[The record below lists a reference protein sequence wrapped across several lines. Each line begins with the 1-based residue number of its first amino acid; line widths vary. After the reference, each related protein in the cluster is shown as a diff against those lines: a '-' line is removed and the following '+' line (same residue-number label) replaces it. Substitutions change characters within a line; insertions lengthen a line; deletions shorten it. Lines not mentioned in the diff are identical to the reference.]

1 MVSTMG
7 ATSTVSVARLGPC
20 LGKASNV
27 RRSRPVARPARSATV
42 RCGATSDP
50 KAATAQAEEMARDT
64 NSTRRQMILAT
75 AATFSLAQ
83 MDVVAPAIADD
94 SLSTFK
100 EPLLAYQFSYP
111 TKDAS
116 GNPIKWFAPRPAER
130 YSSAAPMSADA
141 RQRIVYELLNFDG
154 ATPLTMSVAVG
165 PIPPQ
170 LRDIPS
176 DNWKPEQVAEAIL
189 EEKSTG
195 RVTSGQRVAMSS
207 LEEAE
212 LVERNGTKYWLY
224 EHVAQGSPNASEVY
238 SKETYR
244 HSLAVTAMRGDY
256 LYTLNVAAPEKRW
269 ASIADGFALA
279 QQSFSLDEPSKSY
292 VPPEKD
298 PWRFW

>member
-1 MVSTMG
+1 MA
-7 ATSTVSVARLGPC
+7 ATGSMSVARLASC
-20 LGKASNV
+20 LGNTTDV
-27 RRSRPVARPARSATV
+27 RRSRSAVRSARSAATTV
-42 RCGATSDP
+42 RCGAMGDQN
-50 KAATAQAEEMARDT
+50 ARNARAEEMTLDT
-64 NSTRRQMILAT
+64 SSTRRQILLAT

-83 MDVVAPAIADD
+83 MDAFPQAIAADD
-94 SLSTFK
+94 VASFK
-100 EPLLAYQFSYP
+100 EPLLAYEFSYP
-111 TKDAS
+111 TKDAN

-141 RQRIVYELLNFDG
+141 RQRIVYELLNIDG
-154 ATPLTMSVAVG
+154 STPLTLSVAVG
-165 PIPPQ
+165 PIPPK
-170 LRDIPS
+170 LLDIPS
-176 DNWKPEQVAEAIL
+176 DEWKPEQVAEAIL

-207 LEEAE
+207 LEEAT

-244 HSLAVTAMRGDY
+244 HSLAVTALRGDY

-269 ASIADGFALA
+269 DSVAAGFVDV
-279 QQSFSLDEPSKSY
+279 QQSFTLNDPANGY